1 MLLVTA
7 GMDLGTVAAEPGAA
21 SDGKPLDSPDAGTA
35 PMANDVNHAR
45 GLVEAVYAGNA
56 YETELPVIIP
66 DVPDPPA
73 PPRDPGTPV
82 DLEWLFDLMLVAIA
96 GLLVFVI
103 VREVARRLGNRIP
116 EGGEGGEGG
125 PRPVAPVANVPPVP
139 GAERAAADGRWAEAV
154 HQLLLAA
161 IAFLARRRPIKVAVT
176 GREVP
181 DALALAAGRHDALSH
196 LVAQNERGL
205 FAGHP
210 LDAETYT
217 ACRAAYD
224 HLTTGRAE

>member
-1 MLLVTA
+1 MLLATA
-7 GMDLGTVAAEPGAA
+7 GMDFGTAAAEPGATL
-21 SDGKPLDSPDAGTA
+21 DGKPPESPDAGTA
-35 PMANDVNHAR
+35 LMAIDVDHAR

-116 EGGEGGEGG
+116 EGGEGGA
-125 PRPVAPVANVPPVP
+125 RAVAPVANVPPVP

-205 FAGHP
+205 FGGHP
-210 LDAETYT
+210 LDAETYM